1 LHAQQQRGQLK
12 TAFDIVRKDALFDS
26 IVDSPDATLVAER
39 GVKATFHFVY
49 PQESALQAIFNSL
62 ADGKTKLPEFAVLP
76 VTEARE
82 AHLVSETRRTRGK
95 TVLKIEF

>member
-1 LHAQQQRGQLK
+1 LHAQQQRGELK
-12 TAFDIVRKDALFDS
+12 TAFDIVRKDAQIVS
-26 IVDSPDATLVAER
+26 IVDSPDQALAAAR

-49 PQESALQAIFNSL
+49 PQGAALQAIFNSL
-62 ADGKTKLPEFAVLP
+62 AAEKTKLPEFAVLP

-82 AHLVSETRRTRGK
+82 AHLVSETLRSRGK